1 MKFYDLRSFVDLAPS
16 LRKPYHDGYYAMFS
30 SILGGIVTDPA
41 LMTVPVDDH
50 LVHRG
55 DGVFETFKCVNSKL
69 YNMKAH
75 MERLESSAIAMN
87 IKLPYPISEIIRIT
101 IETVKA
107 SGHNNCLI
115 RILVSRGPGSMGV
128 NPYDCSEQQLYIVV
142 AKLPTPFMDSH
153 PEGATM
159 KTSSFAAKSPFL
171 SNVKSCNYLVNA
183 LMKKEAVDSGV
194 DFAAAFDADGFLAE
208 GATENIG
215 IVTPENALLFPRTDN
230 ILKGT
235 TMVRVAELSQVLID
249 KNILSR
255 TEFCNISREMMMEAA
270 EILIVGTTGN
280 VISVRQFDGK
290 AVLDKNHG
298 PIYHKLN
305 ALLLDDMSNNN
316 AILTPLF

>member
-1 MKFYDLRSFVDLAPS
+1 MKFYDLKTFVDLAPS
-16 LRKPYHDGYYAMFS
+16 LRKSYHDGYYAMYS

-55 DGVFETFKCVNSKL
+55 DGVFETFKCVNGKI
-69 YNMKAH
+69 YNMNAH
-75 MERLESSAIAMN
+75 MERLEISAIAMN
-87 IKLPYPISEIIRIT
+87 IKLPFPVPEINRIT
-101 IETVKA
+101 IETVRA
-107 SGHNNCLI
+107 SGHNDSLI
-115 RILVSRGPGSMGV
+115 RVLVSRGPGSMGV
-128 NPYDCSEQQLYIVV
+128 NPYDCPEQQLYVVV
-142 AKLPTPFMDSH
+142 AKLPKPFMDIH

-159 KTSSFAAKSPFL
+159 ITSRFAAKSPFL

-183 LMKKEAVDSGV
+183 LMKKEAVDNGA
-194 DFAAAFDADGFLAE
+194 DFVAAFDADGFLAE

-215 IVTPENALLFPRTDN
+215 IITPENALLFPRTDN

-235 TMVRVAELSQVLID
+235 TMVRVAELAQALID
-249 KNILSR
+249 EKILSR
-255 TEFCNISREMMMEAA
+255 TEFCNISREMMMDAS

-280 VISVRQFDGK
+280 VISVCKFDGK
-290 AVLDKNHG
+290 EILNNNHN
-298 PIYHKLN
+298 PVYHKLN